1 MFNVAGSSTKPCRE
15 KFAVLIILKKQRQFL
30 RLIPIGATSL
40 GFAILSAQITTF
52 FTKQGATLDRTI
64 FLGFEIQAAS
74 LKSFLS
80 FSIVLFIPIYDCIFV
95 PIARAFT
102 RKPSGITMLQRI
114 GIRMIL
120 FAISMVVAALVEM
133 KRLKTA
139 QAYGLVDVPNVNI
152 PMSVWW
158 LVPQYVLLG
167 IANVFTEVGLQ

>member
-1 MFNVAGSSTKPCRE
+1 
-15 KFAVLIILKKQRQFL
+15 
-30 RLIPIGATSL
+30 
-40 GFAILSAQITTF
+40 
-52 FTKQGATLDRTI
+52 
-64 FLGFEIQAAS
+64 
-74 LKSFLS
+74 
-80 FSIVLFIPIYDCIFV
+80 
-95 PIARAFT
+95 
-102 RKPSGITMLQRI
+102 
-114 GIRMIL
+114 MIL